1 MARVLTFFTTGAIV
15 AVATTAFGQAAPPP
29 PAAVGPTTGIDPK
42 FKHETKVEEKKEV
55 EVKVTGQLGFV
66 QSTGNAR
73 NMSFSTG
80 FDGLRN
86 DGRNKF
92 TLNVGALYARTAN
105 RVATDTNADGF
116 IGPTEI
122 SRPSVIS
129 SKAYGAKLR
138 YDRFLT
144 DNNAMYASGQGAV
157 DEPAGKDFFGGG
169 QGGYSRQIYKDERH
183 EALSELGYD
192 FTYESYVNP
201 AAKELS
207 IHSLRAFLGYN
218 VTLAEGT
225 NLASSFEA
233 LMNLNEET
241 TPTGKA
247 GAFDDTRLTGKVALT
262 ARVWKDLNVRF
273 GFTAKYD
280 NVPAALPAIGAF
292 KFEPGFVPLVEKLDT
307 VTEIGLLVNFL

>member
-1 MARVLTFFTTGAIV
+1 MPRLLTLMSVGALL
-15 AVATTAFGQAAPPP
+15 ATAGPAIGQTAPSP

-42 FKHETKVEEKKEV
+42 FQHEKKAEEKKEV
-55 EVKVTGQLGFV
+55 ELKLTGQLGFV

-73 NMSFSTG
+73 NTSFTTG
-80 FDGLRN
+80 FDALRN
-86 DGRNKF
+86 DGKNKLS
-92 TLNVGALYARTAN
+92 LNLGALYARTAN
-105 RVATDTNADGF
+105 RVATDANGDGV
-116 IGPTEI
+116 IGPSEI
-122 SRPSVIS
+122 SRPSVVS

-144 DNNAMYASGQGAV
+144 DNNAIYASGQAAV

-169 QGGYSRQIYKDERH
+169 QAGYSRQIYKDERH

-201 AAKELS
+201 AAKALS

-218 VTLAEGT
+218 VTLAAGT
-225 NLASSFEA
+225 NLATSFEA

-247 GAFDDTRLTGKVALT
+247 SAFEDTRLTGKVALT
-262 ARVWKDLNVRF
+262 AQVWKNLNVRF
-273 GFTAKYD
+273 GFTGKYD